1 MSFPVFYVVEG
12 DVLPIP
18 FSSYDGATGASEAI
32 SGLAVTD
39 IEIYKDTSTTQ
50 RASDNGYALTDTDGI
65 DVDGAVGQNG
75 FSVDLSD
82 NSDASFYEV
91 GPWYTV
97 KIISITADTQTV
109 NFIAAMFR
117 IVSAT
122 RGLAGTALPAAAADA
137 AGGLPI
143 SDAGGLDLDSKLANT
158 HEVTAARMGALTD
171 WINGGRLDLL
181 LDAVLEDT
189 GTTLQGELD
198 GIQADTEDMQS
209 RLPAALVGGRMDSSV
224 GAMAA
229 NTVTAAAT
237 AADFLAEI
245 QAEAEEA
252 LRTYHLDHL
261 IQSADPGSIVADD
274 SLLAKLVSK
283 SATAAWTD
291 FVNTTHSLQ
300 ALRDRG
306 DAAWITATGFS
317 THSAADVW
325 AVATRV
331 LTAGTNLNNISAAD
345 VLTQVNAAIDTAIAE
360 LGVAAPT
367 ATPTLRTGLM
377 LLYMALRNKT
387 TSTATETTISNN
399 AGTTIATAAQS
410 DDTVTYEKGEFA

>member
-12 DVLPIP
+12 DILPIP

-39 IEIYKDTSTTQ
+39 IEIYKDVSVTQ
-50 RASDNGYALTDTDGI
+50 RASDNGYTLTDTDGI
-65 DVDGAVGQNG
+65 DVDGAVGING
-75 FSVDLSD
+75 FSVDISD
-82 NSDASFYEV
+82 NSDAGFYEV
-91 GPWYTV
+91 GPWYAV
-97 KIISITADTQTV
+97 KIISITADAQTV

-137 AGGLPI
+137 AGGLII
-143 SDAGGLDLDSKLANT
+143 SDAGGLDADAQRAD
-158 HEVTAARMGALTD
+158 VAAIL
-171 WINGGRLDLL
+171 
-181 LDAVLEDT
+181 VDT
-189 GTTLQGELD
+189 GTTLDDL
-198 GIQADTEDMQS
+198 IDTEIASIITTLGTPAGASLAADIAAIEAQTDDIGAAGAGLTAVPWNAAWDAEVQS
-209 RLPAALVGGRMDSSV
+209 EVEDALVVHRLDELLNADSDIDGAAPPTVGSV
-224 GAMAA
+224 FHELM
-229 NTVTAAAT
+229 TKTAGS
-237 AADFLAEI
+237 F
-245 QAEAEEA
+245 
-252 LRTYHLDHL
+252 TYD
-261 IQSADPGSIVADD
+261 QTTD
-274 SLLAKLVSK
+274 SLE
-283 SATAAWTD
+283 
-291 FVNTTHSLQ
+291 

-331 LTAGTNLNNISAAD
+331 LTAGTNLNNLSAAE
-345 VLTQVNAAIDTAIAE
+345 VLTQVNAAIDAAIAE

-387 TSTATETTISNN
+387 TTTATEQTISNN
-399 AGTTIATAAQS
+399 AGTTVAKAALS
-410 DDTVTYEKGEFA
+410 DDTVTFERSELASG